1 MDRYDKIFNIIEH
14 PEKYSSEEI
23 SDILSNPEMKE
34 MYKIMCKTST
44 VLNAE
49 NQISDEYINYEWER
63 LKPYRAM
70 RPEIKKVN
78 KRRFRSSSRA
88 ASVAVIIFVSFVA
101 IAVGISVSLSVDEKE
116 SKALENESSST
127 NVTQKVY
134 NVDTSV
140 SIINEKTEESS
151 PVIFE
156 DAPLKDILKVISDHY
171 GVSVKF
177 KNLSTRE
184 IHLFYKLD
192 VSKRLEDVVEQL
204 NTFERITISIDGD
217 TIIVE

>member
-101 IAVGISVSLSVDEKE
+101 IAVGISVSLSIDQNE
-116 SKALENESSST
+116 SKVLENETSST
-127 NVTQKVY
+127 IVSQKVY

-156 DAPLKDILKVISDHY
+156 DAPLKDILKVVSDHY

-177 KNLSTRE
+177 KNLSTGE
-184 IHLFYKLD
+184 IHLFYKFD